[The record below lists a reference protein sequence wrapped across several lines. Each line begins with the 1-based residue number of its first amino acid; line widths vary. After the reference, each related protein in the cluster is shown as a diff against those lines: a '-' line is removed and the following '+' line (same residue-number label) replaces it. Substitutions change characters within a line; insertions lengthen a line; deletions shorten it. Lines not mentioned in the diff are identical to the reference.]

1 MSESKKKEYSKLK
14 KAKKQ
19 NVSSIFLE
27 KKYGGNVASLCD
39 IGDIL
44 KKAAIKIVDFVFVIF
59 PDYFSLKIRRISH
72 IRMVY
77 NQFVF
82 WD

>member
-1 MSESKKKEYSKLK
+1 
-14 KAKKQ
+14 
-19 NVSSIFLE
+19 
-27 KKYGGNVASLCD
+27 VASLCD